1 MNDIEI
7 TLLSEEEIWGIWGN
21 RQLDVLKKYGTASAI
36 TDLAILTGAWVS
48 DVYKSPD
55 DNSLKGRAG
64 YCFTRS
70 SDDHRDVCSV
80 NDNGS
85 RTSSFR
91 YSRSGTVRPALLS
104 SRVFSQIFPNASEGY
119 NGVEEVEYGEY
130 PQYAPDARTQ
140 KTLEDEYKRGRL
152 QTTGRDYTF
161 DKTKYDDC
169 SQYFQPVKYEE
180 YEYCGRKYIRVKAN
194 FNYGSNEFR
203 LSNGEYYRNGN
214 FVWVEISPVKWLVDR
229 RAGTLLSKVGL
240 LSGIRFHTDSR
251 DYNGDFK
258 TTDMKEYLDKYM
270 LRDLTQGVTLVH
282 TQNMTEEEKKEYEEK
297 QKQLEKRRNPYGL
310 NFKNVS
316 EEDLI
321 RSSIESDIPVFLH
334 GRSSDGKSARIK
346 AIDPKLEIIY
356 LRNAT
361 PDSLNGKSV
370 YNSNDNKMIDIKP
383 SWLERLENKCS
394 REPDKIHILFFDEL
408 TNSLPSIQGMAF
420 NIILDREVNARIVA
434 AGNEM
439 SDSLAANKMAEPLFN
454 RFAHVYIKTNTKS
467 WLVWASNSNIHPA
480 IFSFIAYK
488 KDKALRT
495 EYNGET
501 PNADPRKWEMA
512 SKMLY
517 KTNNPESLRCLVGS
531 DITREFIA
539 FCKTK
544 VITLDDVLND
554 RVTDDDIN
562 SLNVAS
568 KYATVVGLTSVSS
581 KDSKKVREFLLKL
594 GAEYRSLFDS
604 LRINSDD
611 ELEEL
616 MEEEMKGKSL

>member
-1 MNDIEI
+1 MNEATGDTFDMEMMLPSIEEMERLKIVEKCNRESADFADITGALI
-7 TLLSEEEIWGIWGN
+7 NGDGTLNGYKVKEG
-21 RQLDVLKKYGTASAI
+21 RQYVDSDGKIRSLNLFEDANLAI
-36 TDLAILTGAWVS
+36 TPIIKSHALVS
-48 DVYKSPD
+48 
-55 DNSLKGRAG
+55 SLE
-64 YCFTRS
+64 
-70 SDDHRDVCSV
+70 
-80 NDNGS
+80 
-85 RTSSFR
+85 
-91 YSRSGTVRPALLS
+91 
-104 SRVFSQIFPNASEGY
+104 Q
-119 NGVEEVEYGEY
+119 EESISCVTFGEY
-130 PQYAPDARTQ
+130 PQNIVDISLQ
-140 KTLEDEYKRGRL
+140 KKLED
-152 QTTGRDYTF
+152 
-161 DKTKYDDC
+161 KYQNGVIKPRE
-169 SQYFQPVKYEE
+169 QYFTTNGAFSINKDGFIPMKDGFIPMKHFVYNYDNK
-180 YEYCGRKYIRVKAN
+180 KYIRVIAN
-194 FNYGSNEFR
+194 TRGMEMEFT
-203 LSNGEYYRNGN
+203 NGVTCKHGD
-214 FVWVEISPVKWLVDR
+214 FIWVEVNKINWIVDKKND
-229 RAGTLLSKVGL
+229 LLYCGL
-240 LSGIRFHTDSR
+240 NLISGIPYCKDTFNLHDIKYEDSFIREFLNNYVLPEMMQSPSFNVVKTD
-251 DYNGDFK
+251 NMEK
-258 TTDMKEYLDKYM
+258 TEQKEI
-270 LRDLTQGVTLVH
+270 
-282 TQNMTEEEKKEYEEK
+282 
-297 QKQLEKRRNPYGL
+297 NPYNL
-310 NFKNVS
+310 EFDKVS

-334 GRSSDGKSARIK
+334 GKSSDGKSARIK
-346 AIDPKLEIIY
+346 AIDPNLEIIY

-581 KDSKKVREFLLKL
+581 KDSKKVRKFLFKL

-616 MEEEMKGKSL
+616 MEEEMRIRKM